1 MADGRLRYA
10 LTLGK
15 SSGIYALLFPR
26 WYGFEGATVCD
37 PRVAVA

>member
-10 LTLGK
+10 LTLGEVL
-15 SSGIYALLFPR
+15 GIDALLSPR